1 MKELEQKITENGIN
15 YVLIGDYYYP
25 DLELPKDEE
34 PHYGKY
40 GSMRLNYIKE
50 HKKGLYSLLRMEGR
64 LIHHLNEIDDTA
76 NEQMEMLVRQMMQRQ
91 GITEDMKS
99 ENWIGWLRAV
109 NNIYS
114 ASEEIICNKL
124 IYQ

>member
-1 MKELEQKITENGIN
+1 M
-15 YVLIGDYYYP
+15 IGDYYYP
-25 DLELPKDEE
+25 DFELPKDEE

-50 HKKGLYSLLRMEGR
+50 YKKGLYSFLYMKGE
-64 LIHHLNEIDDTA
+64 LISHLNEIDDTA

-91 GITEDMKS
+91 GIVEDMKS
-99 ENWIGWLRAV
+99 EDWIGWLLAV
-109 NNIYS
+109 NNIHS
-114 ASEEIICNKL
+114 ASKEIICNEL

>member
-1 MKELEQKITENGIN
+1 MKQLEQRITENGID

-40 GSMRLNYIKE
+40 GSMGLDYIKE
-50 HKKGLYSLLRMEGR
+50 YKKGLYSSLRIEGR
-64 LIHHLNEIDDTA
+64 LIRHLNEINNTA
-76 NEQMEMLVRQMMQRQ
+76 HEQMEILVRQMIQRQ
-91 GITEDMKS
+91 GISADMKS
-99 ENWIGWLRAV
+99 ENWPGRPGAV
-109 NNIYS
+109 NNIHS
-114 ASEEIICNKL
+114 AAEEIICNEL

>member
-1 MKELEQKITENGIN
+1 MKELEQRITENGID

-40 GSMRLNYIKE
+40 GNMRLNYIKE
-50 HKKGLYSLLRMEGR
+50 HRKGLYSSLRMKGK
-64 LIHHLNEIDDTA
+64 LMSHLNEIDNSA
-76 NEQMEMLVRQMMQRQ
+76 NEQMEILVRQMVKRQ
-91 GITEDMKS
+91 GITENLKS
-99 ENWIGWLRAV
+99 EDWLGWVRAV
-109 NNIYS
+109 NNIRN
-114 ASEEIICNKL
+114 AAEEIVYDEL